1 MNKPEVKIIEI
12 QSEEIKD
19 VNISNYERDMLLNKY
34 GYSNSNSVEYSD
46 STNNSNDLSF
56 EDMCRQEDE
65 RIRREKY
72 QQSINNNRPKPITF
86 DGNYQSENIYKDD
99 VESGLS
105 YKITIVTNIK

>member
-1 MNKPEVKIIEI
+1 MNKPEVKIIET

-56 EDMCRQEDE
+56 EDMCRQEEE

-72 QQSINNNRPKPITF
+72 QQSINNNQPKPITF
-86 DGNYQSENIYKDD
+86 DSKNYQSENIYRDD
-99 VESGLS
+99 ESGFS
-105 YKITIVTNIK
+105 YKITIVSNIL